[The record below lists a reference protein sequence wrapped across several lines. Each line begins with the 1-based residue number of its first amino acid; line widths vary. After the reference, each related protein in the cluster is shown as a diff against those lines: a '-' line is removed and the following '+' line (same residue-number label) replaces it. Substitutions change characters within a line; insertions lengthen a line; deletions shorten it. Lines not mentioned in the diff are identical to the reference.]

1 MVYCA
6 AAYRSDGFYFI
17 FHFDCR
23 RIYTYRESKYRRYA
37 LMLFF
42 SFFVVQVCFR
52 FVFSFS
58 WVFQYNINY
67 SINTNKNWRV
77 DNQSLQIPLYFNF
90 MWSGLQFLLT
100 FLAFKIFI
108 SNIASLVKVL
118 FLYQF
123 CFQRVVYTSC
133 TCKIERMI
141 TAMEACFREYLQKV
155 LNSFRFL
162 LFRFQTSQEP
172 ILWSPNHEP
181 WF

>member
-100 FLAFKIFI
+100 FLAFKIF
-108 SNIASLVKVL
+108 LYLTLHLWWKF
-118 FLYQF
+118 FLYINF
-123 CFQRVVYTSC
+123 VFKELYIHHVHS
-133 TCKIERMI
+133 KLNEWL
-141 TAMEACFREYLQKV
+141 LQWKHA
-155 LNSFRFL
+155 LGN
-162 LFRFQTSQEP
+162 
-172 ILWSPNHEP
+172 IYKKC
-181 WF
+181 